1 MLFKPRTTKSAD
13 KAAISKAVASPLVP
27 RTRMKV
33 RVGGA
38 GSLADTIAA
47 ANTLVE
53 SQLGKFRDNYILIR
67 DEEALKAYFEQIKQ
81 VKKFALDTETSGL
94 NPISDSLAGVCLY
107 APGAKAA
114 YIPLGHLSYI
124 TGMPSKNQVSK
135 ELMAKY
141 LQEVSGPDYYIVMH
155 NAKFDMRFIKNQLG
169 VKLHCD
175 WDTQLAACLLDEN
188 EPHHLKD
195 LHSKYCN
202 DGKDAYKFESL
213 FQGVPFPLI
222 PIKTAYLY
230 AARDPQI
237 TWELYEFQKQYLN
250 PENEELASCYDAFIN
265 NEMPLIP
272 IIADTED
279 FGISLDMNTQQ
290 ALKTKYEA
298 KLREIEAKLAGL
310 LKALDTKIAD
320 YRTKQLK
327 SGEKVR
333 LDDPINFASPAQVAI
348 LLYDIMG
355 LKNPSKKEERGTGE
369 KILEKLKDPSGMVA
383 GILELRGLKKLL
395 DTYITKMPNEVNP
408 KTGKVHCRFNQYGAV
423 TGRMSSSDPNM
434 QNIPARGESAEIRQI
449 FVADP
454 GYVLISCDYSQQE
467 PRILAHVSG
476 DEHLIA
482 AYKEGKDLYA
492 QMSSLVFHRSY
503 EDCLEH
509 YADGTLNKEGKR
521 LRGMMK
527 AIVLGIMYSKEAPSI
542 AEDLKI
548 SIDEAKNLY
557 DTFFKKFP
565 KVKQYLDKTQQFARD
580 NGYVKTI
587 WGRKRR
593 LPDMA
598 LPPYEISY
606 ASGGVKSA
614 DFDPL
619 DFSNDTPQVQEVSAT
634 EKNRIIKEL
643 KSARG
648 VAGRLFVEKRWA
660 EKGYKV
666 VDNTYKI
673 LDATRQCVNSIIQ
686 GSAADMTKK
695 ASIICYNDPRLQK
708 LGAKICLWVHD
719 ETITQVPEQYAKEA
733 CAYIS
738 ENMKKAADI
747 LCVPMKCDCEVMKAW
762 GGPALKV

>member
-1 MLFKPRTTKSAD
+1 MLFKPRTTKGAD
-13 KAAISKAVASPLVP
+13 KAALNKVAAPIINRPV
-27 RTRMKV
+27 MKV
-33 RVGGA
+33 RGGA
-38 GSLADTIAA
+38 GGLADTIAA

-53 SQLGKFRDNYILIR
+53 AQLGKFRDNYLLIR
-67 DEEALKAYFEQIKQ
+67 DEEALKGYFAQIKQ

-94 NPISDSLAGVCLY
+94 DPISDSLAGVCLY
-107 APGAKAA
+107 VPGGKAA
-114 YIPLGHLSYI
+114 YIPLGHISYI
-124 TGMPSKNQVSK
+124 TGMPAKNQIPLD
-135 ELMAKY
+135 LMAKY
-141 LQEVSGPDYYIVMH
+141 LQEVSGDDYFIVMH
-155 NAKFDMRFIKNQLG
+155 NGKFDIRFIKNQLG
-169 VKLHCD
+169 VKMHCD
-175 WDTQLAACLLDEN
+175 WDTMIAACLLDEN
-188 EPHHLKD
+188 EQHHLKG

-202 DGKDAYKFESL
+202 NGKDDYKFDSL
-213 FQGVPFPLI
+213 FKGVSFPLI

-230 AARDPQI
+230 AARDPLI

-250 PENEELASCYDAFIN
+250 PENEELASCYDAFIH
-265 NEMPLIP
+265 NEMPLLP
-272 IIADTED
+272 IMADTED
-279 FGISLDMNTQQ
+279 FGIALDMGTQQ
-290 ALKTKYEA
+290 RLKAKYEA
-298 KLREIEAKLAGL
+298 KLSEIEAKISDIMKPLES
-310 LKALDTKIAD
+310 KIAD

-327 SGEKVR
+327 SGQKGVK
-333 LDDPINFASPAQVAI
+333 LDEPINLTSPAQVAV

-369 KILEKLKDPSGMVA
+369 KILEKLKDPSGLVEC
-383 GILELRGLKKLL
+383 ILELRGIKKLL
-395 DTYITKMPNEVNP
+395 STYIDKMPEVRNK
-408 KTGKVHCRFNQYGAV
+408 KTGKIHCHFNQYGTV
-423 TGRMSSSDPNM
+423 TGRMSSNEPNM
-434 QNIPARGESAEIRQI
+434 QNIPARGESSEIRTM

-476 DEHLIA
+476 DEHLIS

-509 YADGTLNKEGKR
+509 FPDGSLNKEGKR

-557 DTFFKKFP
+557 DTFFKRFP
-565 KVKQYLDKTQQFARD
+565 KVKQYLDNTQAFARK

-593 LPDMA
+593 LPDMM
-598 LPPYEISY
+598 LNPYEIEY
-606 ASGGVKSA
+606 LDGGTKSV

-619 DFSNDTPQVQEVSAT
+619 DFSSGQQEVKKVPAV

-648 VAGRLFVEKRWA
+648 ASARIFIEKRWA

-666 VDNTYKI
+666 QDNTYKI
-673 LDATRQCVNSIIQ
+673 LDATRQCVNSVIQ

-695 ASIICYNDPRLQK
+695 ASIICYNDPRLKK
-708 LGAKICLWVHD
+708 LGARICLWVHD
-719 ETITQVPEQYAKEA
+719 ETITQVPEEHAKEA
-733 CAYIS
+733 CALIS

-747 LCVPMKCDCEVMKAW
+747 LCVPMKCDCEVMKSW
-762 GGPALKV
+762 SGPTIAI

>member
-1 MLFKPRTTKSAD
+1 MLFKPRTTKTAD
-13 KAAISKAVASPLVP
+13 KAAISKVAAPINRPV
-27 RTRMKV
+27 MKI
-33 RVGGA
+33 RGG
-38 GSLADTIAA
+38 GGNLADTIAA

-53 SQLGKFRDNYILIR
+53 AQLGKFRDNYVLIR
-67 DEEALKAYFEQIKQ
+67 DIEALKGYFAQIKQ

-94 NPISDSLAGVCLY
+94 DPISDSLAGVCLY
-107 APGAKAA
+107 VPGGKAA

-124 TGMPSKNQVSK
+124 TGMPSKNQISK
-135 ELMAKY
+135 EDMAQA
-141 LQEVSGPDYYIVMH
+141 LNEVSGADYFIVMH
-155 NAKFDMRFIKNQLG
+155 NAKFDIRFIKNQLG

-175 WDTQLAACLLDEN
+175 WDTQIAACILDEN
-188 EPHHLKD
+188 EPHHLKG

-202 DGKDAYKFESL
+202 EGKDDYKFDSL
-213 FQGVPFPLI
+213 FKGVPFPLI

-230 AARDPQI
+230 AARDPLI

-265 NEMPLIP
+265 NEMPLVP
-272 IIADTED
+272 VMADTED
-279 FGISLDMNTQQ
+279 FGIALDMGTQSK
-290 ALKTKYEA
+290 LKAKYEA
-298 KLREIEAKLAGL
+298 KLSEIEAKIKEVMKPLESKIAEYRTAQ
-310 LKALDTKIAD
+310 LKAGGKLT
-320 YRTKQLK
+320 
-327 SGEKVR
+327 R
-333 LDDPINFASPAQVAI
+333 LDDPINLTSPTQVAV

-355 LKNPSKKEERGTGE
+355 LKNPSKKEPRGTGE
-369 KILEKLKDPSGMVA
+369 KILEKLKDDSGVVDC
-383 GILELRGLKKLL
+383 ILELRGVNKLL
-395 DTYITKMPNEVNP
+395 STYIDKMPEVCNK
-408 KTGKVHCRFNQYGAV
+408 KTGKVHCHFNQYGTV
-423 TGRMSSSDPNM
+423 TGRMSSNDPNM
-434 QNIPARGESAEIRQI
+434 QNIPARGESSEIRTM

-509 YADGTLNKEGKR
+509 FPDGSLNKEGKR

-548 SIDEAKNLY
+548 TIDEAKNLY
-557 DTFFKKFP
+557 DTFFKRFP
-565 KVKQYLDKTQQFARD
+565 KVKQYLDNTQAFARK

-593 LPDMA
+593 LPEMM

-606 ASGGVKSA
+606 LDGGTKSA

-619 DFSNDTPQVQEVSAT
+619 DFSSGEQEIKEVPVS
-634 EKNRIIKEL
+634 ERNRIIREL

-648 VAGRLFVEKRWA
+648 AAARIFIEKRWA

-673 LDATRQCVNSIIQ
+673 MEATRQCVNSVIQ

-695 ASIICYNDPRLQK
+695 ASIICYNDPRLKK
-708 LGAKICLWVHD
+708 LGARICLWVHD
-719 ETITQVPEQYAKEA
+719 ETISQVPQENAKEA
-733 CAYIS
+733 CAIIS

-762 GGPALKV
+762 SGPTIQI